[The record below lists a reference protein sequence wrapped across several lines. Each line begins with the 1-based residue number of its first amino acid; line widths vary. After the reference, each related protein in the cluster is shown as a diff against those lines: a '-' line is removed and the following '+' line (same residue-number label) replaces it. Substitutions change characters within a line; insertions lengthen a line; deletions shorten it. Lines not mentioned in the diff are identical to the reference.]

1 VVQWV
6 GSRQPSY
13 TTGYSNGHRQRI
25 TGRRSVEDQ
34 KQGEW
39 VEYRRRPKTHD
50 TEKAIVIMSGV
61 FYRKR
66 RAKGR
71 TATAFLA
78 AATFG

>member
-1 VVQWV
+1 M
-6 GSRQPSY
+6 
-13 TTGYSNGHRQRI
+13 
-25 TGRRSVEDQ
+25 
-34 KQGEW
+34 
-39 VEYRRRPKTHD
+39 
-50 TEKAIVIMSGV
+50 EKAIVIMGGV

>member
-1 VVQWV
+1 MVP
-6 GSRQPSY
+6 GSSICLAAPRLDEF
-13 TTGYSNGHRQRI
+13 I
-25 TGRRSVEDQ
+25 E
-34 KQGEW
+34 
-39 VEYRRRPKTHD
+39 EYRRRRKTHD
-50 TEKAIVIMSGV
+50 IRKAIVIMGGG

>member
-6 GSRQPSY
+6 VSRQPSY
-13 TTGYSNGHRQRI
+13 TTGHSNGHGQRI
-25 TGRRSVEDQ
+25 TGRSVEDQ

-50 TEKAIVIMSGV
+50 IEKAIVIMSGV

-78 AATFG
+78 AAALG

>member
-1 VVQWV
+1 MVP
-6 GSRQPSY
+6 GSWICLAALRLDEFIEE
-13 TTGYSNGHRQRI
+13 H
-25 TGRRSVEDQ
+25 
-34 KQGEW
+34 
-39 VEYRRRPKTHD
+39 RRRRKTHD
-50 TEKAIVIMSGV
+50 IEKAIVIMRGV